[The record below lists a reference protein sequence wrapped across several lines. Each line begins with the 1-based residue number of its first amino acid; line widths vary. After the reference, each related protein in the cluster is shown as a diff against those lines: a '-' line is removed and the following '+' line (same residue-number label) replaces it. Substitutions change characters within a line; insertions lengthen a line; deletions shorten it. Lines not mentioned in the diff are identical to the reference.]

1 MIRSMTGFGQGR
13 GSSGA
18 ETLSVDLRSVNGK
31 FCEVKTHLPRELAAL
46 ESELVKK
53 IKARVARGSVD
64 VHLRREGDSGR
75 ALLPRADVQLAA
87 AYVKA
92 LRELKSELG
101 LSGEPSVSDVAQLE
115 GVISLREAPAD
126 LAAATAAMHLALDA
140 ALDAHDLMRRR
151 EGDALERD
159 LAARLATVDKATA
172 EVARLAPSSVDAV
185 RARLESRIT
194 ELTRGAAPEPQ
205 RIAQEVAFFAD
216 RTDVAEELTRLAS
229 HLVQL
234 RALLTQ
240 DAPAGRRL
248 EFLLQEVNREVNTV
262 GSKSQHVGISAQVVE
277 VKAELE
283 RIREQIQN
291 VE

>member
-1 MIRSMTGFGQGR
+1 MTGFGQGR
-13 GSSGA
+13 GTSGG
-18 ETLSVDLRSVNGK
+18 ETLNVDLRSVNGK

-46 ESELVKK
+46 EPELVRR
-53 IKARVARGSVD
+53 IKARVARGMLD
-64 VHLRREGDSGR
+64 VHVRREGDAGR
-75 ALLPRADVQLAA
+75 ALLPRADVALAA

-92 LRELKSELG
+92 LRELKSELH
-101 LSGEPSVSDVAQLE
+101 LAGEPSVSDVAQLE

-126 LAAATAAMHLALDA
+126 LASATAALHLALDA

-151 EGDALERD
+151 EGDALQKDLETR
-159 LAARLATVDKATA
+159 LAAVEKASA
-172 EVARLAPSSVDAV
+172 EVARLAPASVEAV
-185 RARLESRIT
+185 RDRLTARIA
-194 ELTRGAAPEPQ
+194 ELLRGAAAEPQ

-234 RALLTQ
+234 RALLVQ

-248 EFLLQEVNREVNTV
+248 EFLLQEVNREVNTI

>member
-13 GSSGA
+13 GSSGG
-18 ETLSVDLRSVNGK
+18 ETLTVDLRSVNGK

-126 LAAATAAMHLALDA
+126 LAAAAAAMHLALDA

-159 LAARLATVDKATA
+159 LAARLATVDKATT

-194 ELTRGAAPEPQ
+194 ELTRGAAPDPQ

-248 EFLLQEVNREVNTV
+248 EFLLQEVNREVNTI

>member
-1 MIRSMTGFGQGR
+1 MTGFGQGR
-13 GSSGA
+13 GSSGG
-18 ETLSVDLRSVNGK
+18 ETLSIDLRSVNGK
-31 FCEVKTHLPRELAAL
+31 FCEVKTHFPRELAAL
-46 ESELVKK
+46 EPELVKK
-53 IKARVARGSVD
+53 IKARVARGMFD

-75 ALLPRADVQLAA
+75 ALLPRADVALAG

-159 LAARLATVDKATA
+159 LAMRLATVEKAAA
-172 EVARLAPSSVDAV
+172 EVAKLAPASVDAV
-185 RARLESRIT
+185 RARLETRIA
-194 ELTRGAAPEPQ
+194 ELTRGSAPDPQ

-248 EFLLQEVNREVNTV
+248 EFLLQEVNREVNTI

>member
-1 MIRSMTGFGQGR
+1 
-13 GSSGA
+13 
-18 ETLSVDLRSVNGK
+18 
-31 FCEVKTHLPRELAAL
+31 
-46 ESELVKK
+46 
-53 IKARVARGSVD
+53 
-64 VHLRREGDSGR
+64 
-75 ALLPRADVQLAA
+75 
-87 AYVKA
+87 
-92 LRELKSELG
+92 
-101 LSGEPSVSDVAQLE
+101 
-115 GVISLREAPAD
+115 
-126 LAAATAAMHLALDA
+126 
-140 ALDAHDLMRRR
+140 MRRR

-159 LAARLATVDKATA
+159 LAMRLATVEKAAA
-172 EVARLAPSSVDAV
+172 EVAKLAPASVDAV
-185 RARLESRIT
+185 RARLETRIA
-194 ELTRGAAPEPQ
+194 ELTRGSAPDPQ

-248 EFLLQEVNREVNTV
+248 EFLLQEVNREVNTI

>member
-13 GSSGA
+13 ASSEG
-18 ETLSVDLRSVNGK
+18 ETLSIDLRSVNGK

-126 LAAATAAMHLALDA
+126 LAAAAAAMHLALDA

-159 LAARLATVDKATA
+159 LAARLATVDKATT

-194 ELTRGAAPEPQ
+194 ELTRGAAPDPQ

-248 EFLLQEVNREVNTV
+248 EFLLQEVNREVNTI

>member
-248 EFLLQEVNREVNTV
+248 EFLLQEVNREVNTI